1 MIAVAVIAI
10 LAYGNANGFG
20 FGGADDAAGGI
31 VGDDYVPWWSGIWGS
46 YELPGETESM
56 LFALQ
61 AAIGAIIIG
70 FFIGRYTKNKS
81 EREQREVGGNGGS
94 KKVQTSAEPVSEPAP
109 AQTEKYY
116 YR

>member
-1 MIAVAVIAI
+1 
-10 LAYGNANGFG
+10 
-20 FGGADDAAGGI
+20 
-31 VGDDYVPWWSGIWGS
+31 
-46 YELPGETESM
+46 M

-81 EREQREVGGNGGS
+81 EREQGEVGGNGGS
-94 KKVQTSAEPVSEPAP
+94 KKVQPKAEASTEPAV
-109 AQTEKYY
+109 AQGEKYY